1 MKIVLF
7 KTHIFAPVKFRNS
20 LFYIFFFAFLIS
32 CSGKKNN
39 PSGKTIFR
47 YNEPKGIT
55 SLDPAFSRTMA
66 NIWAVNQLFNGLV
79 QMSDST
85 TIQPCIAKT
94 WEISENGLVYT
105 FHLRDDVFF
114 HDNESFENGK
124 GRKVSAHDFVYSF
137 NRIVD
142 EKVLSPGRWIFNNV
156 DFNEGRARLPDG
168 RGFAAPNDSTLVIH
182 LKKSFP
188 PFIGMLT
195 MQYCSVIP
203 KEAVEHYGK
212 DFGRNPVGTGPF
224 KMKWWYE
231 GVKLVLH
238 KNENYFET
246 ENGQKL
252 PYLDAVSITFIND
265 PQSSFLEFVKG
276 NTDMLSGLDDGS
288 YKDAIITPSG
298 ELKEE
303 FHHKVNLISQPFLN
317 TEYLGLVVNDSV
329 EIVRNSPL
337 QKKEVRQ
344 AINYGIDR
352 VKMMRYIRNN
362 IGTPAVNGFIPEG
375 LPSFSKELDG
385 YDYNPAKA
393 RELLE
398 KAGYPN
404 GNGLPE
410 ITLHTTSQY
419 LDLCEYIQHQLS
431 VIGIKIKMEVSP
443 PGTHG
448 EMVANAQSLFWR
460 KSWIADY
467 ADAENYLALFY
478 SKNFTPKGPNY
489 TLFKNDKYDQLYET
503 ALKEVNDSLRYEIY
517 CEMDKIII
525 ENAPVV
531 PLYYDRVLRFVSKD
545 VQGLGSNSMNLLTLK
560 KVRKLAD

>member
-1 MKIVLF
+1 M
-7 KTHIFAPVKFRNS
+7 KFRNFLFS
-20 LFYIFFFAFLIS
+20 LFLFTLLIS

-39 PSGKTIFR
+39 HEDKTVFR

-79 QMSDST
+79 QMDDET
-85 TIQPCIAKT
+85 RIQSCIAKS
-94 WEISENGLVYT
+94 WAISENGLVYT
-105 FHLRDDVFF
+105 FHLSDDIYF
-114 HDNESFENGK
+114 HDSEVFPNGRS
-124 GRKVSAHDFVYSF
+124 RKISAQDFVYSF

-156 DFNEGRARLPDG
+156 DFSEGK
-168 RGFAAPNDSTLVIH
+168 GFSAPNDSIFVIH

-195 MQYCSVIP
+195 MQYCSVVP
-203 KEAVEHYGK
+203 KEAVDFYGK

-224 KMKWWYE
+224 KIKWWYE

-246 ENGQKL
+246 ENGNKL
-252 PYLDAVSITFIND
+252 PYLDAVAITFIND

-298 ELKEE
+298 ELKAE
-303 FHHKVNLISQPFLN
+303 FRNKVNLISQPFLN
-317 TEYLGLVVNDSV
+317 TEYLGFLVNDSL
-329 EIVRNSPL
+329 EIVRSSPL
-337 QKKEVRQ
+337 RKKEIRQ

-362 IGTPAVNGFIPEG
+362 IGAPAVNGFIPEG
-375 LPSFSKELDG
+375 LPSFSKEVIG
-385 YDYNPAKA
+385 YNYNPAKA
-393 RELLE
+393 RQLMAQ
-398 KAGYPN
+398 AGYPN
-404 GNGLPE
+404 GKGLPE

-431 VIGIKIKMEVSP
+431 EIGIKIKTEVNP

-448 EMVANAQSLFWR
+448 EMIANAQSLFWR

-489 TLFKNDKYDQLYET
+489 TLFKSEKYDRLYET
-503 ALKEVNDSLRYEIY
+503 ALKEVNDSLRYELY
-517 CEMDKIII
+517 REMDRIII
-525 ENAPVV
+525 DNAPVV

-560 KVRKLAD
+560 KVKKK

>member
-1 MKIVLF
+1 LGVLKIVLF
-7 KTHIFAPVKFRNS
+7 KTYIFAPVKFRTS
-20 LFYIFFFAFLIS
+20 LLYIFSFAFLIS
-32 CSGKKNN
+32 CSGNKNN
-39 PSGKTIFR
+39 HEGKTIFR

-79 QMSDST
+79 QMDDET
-85 TIQPCIAKT
+85 RIQPCIAKN
-94 WEISENGLVYT
+94 WEISKDGLVYT
-105 FHLRDDVFF
+105 FHLRDDVYF
-114 HDNESFENGK
+114 HDSEVFPDRR
-124 GRKVSAHDFVYSF
+124 GRKISAQDFVYSF

-142 EKVLSPGRWIFNNV
+142 EKVISPGRWIFNNV
-156 DFNEGRARLPDG
+156 DFSEGKGFSAPD
-168 RGFAAPNDSTLVIH
+168 DSTFIIH
-182 LKKSFP
+182 LKTSFP

-195 MQYCSVIP
+195 MQYCSVVP
-203 KEAVEHYGK
+203 KEAVDFYEK

-224 KMKWWYE
+224 KIKWWYE

-246 ENGQKL
+246 ESGNKL

-298 ELKEE
+298 ELKGE
-303 FHHKVNLISQPFLN
+303 FKDKVNLISQPFLN
-317 TEYLGLVVNDSV
+317 TEYLGFVVNDSL

-337 QKKEVRQ
+337 RKKEIRQ

-362 IGTPAVNGFIPEG
+362 IGTPAVNGFVPEG
-375 LPSFSKELDG
+375 LPSFSKELKG

-393 RELLE
+393 RELLAQ
-398 KAGYPN
+398 AGYPN

-431 VIGIKIKMEVSP
+431 EIGVKIKMEVNP

-467 ADAENYLALFY
+467 ADAENYLALYY

-489 TLFKNDKYDQLYET
+489 TLFKNEKYDKLYET
-503 ALKEVNDSLRYEIY
+503 ALKEVNDSLRYTLY
-517 CEMDKIII
+517 REMDSILID
-525 ENAPVV
+525 NAPVV
-531 PLYYDRVLRFVSKD
+531 PLYYDRVLRFVNKD
-545 VQGLGSNSMNLLTLK
+545 VEGLGSNSMNLLTLK
-560 KVRKLAD
+560 KVRKKLAD

>member
-1 MKIVLF
+1 MKFWSFILC
-7 KTHIFAPVKFRNS
+7 FAVA
-20 LFYIFFFAFLIS
+20 LLLIS
-32 CSGKKNN
+32 CSGNKNN
-39 PSGKTIFR
+39 HEGKTIFR

-79 QMSDST
+79 QMDDKT
-85 TIQPCIAKT
+85 LIQPCIAKT
-94 WEISENGLVYT
+94 WDISDDGLVYT
-105 FHLRDDVFF
+105 FHLRDDVYFNDSEVF
-114 HDNESFENGK
+114 PNGK

-156 DFNEGRARLPDG
+156 DFSTGK
-168 RGFAAPNDSTLVIH
+168 GFSASDDSTFVIH
-182 LKKSFP
+182 LKKQFP

-195 MQYCSVIP
+195 MQYCSVVP
-203 KEAVEHYGK
+203 EEAVDFYGK
-212 DFGRNPVGTGPF
+212 DFGRNPVGTGSF
-224 KMKWWYE
+224 KFKWWYE
-231 GVKLVLH
+231 SVKLVLH

-246 ENGQKL
+246 ENGNRL

-276 NTDMLSGLDDGS
+276 NSDMLSGLDDGS

-298 ELKEE
+298 ELKAE
-303 FHHKVNLISQPFLN
+303 FRDKVNLISQPFLN
-317 TEYLGLVVNDSV
+317 TEYLGFLVNDSLG
-329 EIVRNSPL
+329 IVKNSPL
-337 QKKEVRQ
+337 RKKEIRQ

-352 VKMMRYIRNN
+352 KKMMRYIRNN
-362 IGTPAVNGFIPEG
+362 IGAPAVNGFIPEG
-375 LPSFSKELDG
+375 LPSFSKEVKG

-404 GNGLPE
+404 GKGLPE

-419 LDLCEYIQHQLS
+419 LDLCEYIQHQLTE
-431 VIGIKIKMEVSP
+431 IGIKIKVEVNP

-460 KSWIADY
+460 KSWMADY

-489 TLFKNDKYDQLYET
+489 TLFKNDKYDQLYER
-503 ALKEVNDSLRYEIY
+503 ALSEINDSTRYELY
-517 CEMDKIII
+517 REMDRIII

-531 PLYYDRVLRFVSKD
+531 PLYYDRVLRFVRKD

-560 KVRKLAD
+560 KVKKIAD

>member
-1 MKIVLF
+1 M
-7 KTHIFAPVKFRNS
+7 KFRGCI
-20 LFYIFFFAFLIS
+20 YFFSIVVMFFS
-32 CSGKKNN
+32 CTGKKNN
-39 PSGKTIFR
+39 HEGKTIFR

-79 QMSDST
+79 QMDDST
-85 TIQPCIAKT
+85 LVKPCIAKR
-94 WEISENGLVYT
+94 WDISDDGLVYT

-114 HDNESFENGK
+114 HDNESFPG
-124 GRKVSAHDFVYSF
+124 GRGRISSAHDFVYSF

-156 DFNEGRARLPDG
+156 DFNEGKGFSAPD
-168 RGFAAPNDSTLVIH
+168 DSTFIIH
-182 LKKSFP
+182 LKKPFP

-195 MQYCSVIP
+195 MQYCSVVP
-203 KEAVEHYGK
+203 KEAVEFYGK

-246 ENGQKL
+246 DNGQRL

-288 YKDAIITPSG
+288 YKDAIISSSG

-303 FHHKVNLISQPFLN
+303 FRDKVNLVSQPFLN
-317 TEYLGLVVNDSV
+317 TEYLGFLVNDSLEMV
-329 EIVRNSPL
+329 KKSPVR
-337 QKKEVRQ
+337 KKEIRQ
-344 AINYGIDR
+344 AINYGIDKL
-352 VKMMRYIRNN
+352 KMMRYIRNN
-362 IGTPAVNGFIPEG
+362 IGAPAVNGFIPEG
-375 LPSFSKELDG
+375 LPSFSKEVVG

-393 RELLE
+393 SELL
-398 KAGYPN
+398 KQAGYPD
-404 GNGLPE
+404 GKGLPE

-431 VIGIKIKMEVSP
+431 EIGIKIKTEVNP

-478 SKNFTPKGPNY
+478 SDNFTPKGPNY
-489 TLFKNDKYDQLYET
+489 TLFKNDVYDRLYED
-503 ALKEVNDSLRYEIY
+503 ALKEENDSIRYKIY
-517 CEMDKIII
+517 REMDSIII

-545 VQGLGSNSMNLLTLK
+545 VEGLGSNSMNLLTLK
-560 KVRKLAD
+560 KVKKLKN

>member
-1 MKIVLF
+1 MRNNIFGIFVLLL
-7 KTHIFAPVKFRNS
+7 
-20 LFYIFFFAFLIS
+20 LFS
-32 CSGKKNN
+32 CSGKKNR
-39 PSGKTIFR
+39 PEGKTIFR

-79 QMSDST
+79 QMNDSS
-85 TIQPCIAKT
+85 TIQPCIAKG
-94 WEISENGLVYT
+94 WEISENGLVYI
-105 FHLRDDVFF
+105 FHLRNDVNF
-114 HDNESFENGK
+114 HDSEVFPNKK
-124 GRKVSAHDFVYSF
+124 GRKISASDFVYSF

-142 EKVLSPGRWIFNNV
+142 DKVLSPGRWIFNNV
-156 DFNEGRARLPDG
+156 DFSTGK
-168 RGFAAPNDSTLVIH
+168 GFSATDDSTFVIY

-195 MQYCSVIP
+195 MQYCSVVP
-203 KEAVEHYGK
+203 KEAVDFYGK

-238 KNENYFET
+238 KNENYFEI
-246 ENGQKL
+246 ESDSKL

-303 FHHKVNLISQPFLN
+303 FRHKVNLISQPFLN
-317 TEYLGLVVNDSV
+317 TEYLGFLVNDSL
-329 EIVRNSPL
+329 EIVMNSSL
-337 QKKEVRQ
+337 RKKEIRQ

-362 IGTPAVNGFIPEG
+362 IGAPAVNGFVPEG
-375 LPSFSKELDG
+375 LPSFSKDLKG

-393 RELLE
+393 RELLV
-398 KAGYPN
+398 KAGFPN

-410 ITLHTTSQY
+410 LLLHTTSQY

-431 VIGIKIKMEVSP
+431 EIGIKIKIEVNP

-448 EMVANAQSLFWR
+448 EMVANAQSVFWR
-460 KSWIADY
+460 KSWMADY

-478 SKNFTPKGPNY
+478 SKNFTPQGPNY
-489 TLFKNDKYDQLYET
+489 TLFKNEKYDQLYES
-503 ALKEVNDSLRYEIY
+503 ALAEVDDSVRYELY
-517 CEMDKIII
+517 REMDSIII
-525 ENAPVV
+525 ENSPIV

-545 VQGLGSNSMNLLTLK
+545 VEGLGSNSMNLLTLK
-560 KVRKLAD
+560 RVKKISN

>member
-1 MKIVLF
+1 MNF
-7 KTHIFAPVKFRNS
+7 KNII
-20 LFYIFFFAFLIS
+20 LCFLISVLLFS
-32 CSGKKNN
+32 CSGKKN
-39 PSGKTIFR
+39 SHAGKTVFR

-79 QMSDST
+79 QMNDET
-85 TIQPCIAKT
+85 LIQPCIAKA
-94 WEISENGLVYT
+94 WDISDDGLTYT
-105 FHLRDDVFF
+105 FHLRSDVYF
-114 HDNESFENGK
+114 HDSKVFPTGK
-124 GRKVSAHDFVYSF
+124 GREISAQDFVYSF

-156 DFNEGRARLPDG
+156 DFKEGK
-168 RGFAAPNDSTLVIH
+168 GFYASDDSTFVIR
-182 LKKSFP
+182 LKTPFP

-195 MQYCSVIP
+195 MQYCSVVP
-203 KEAVEHYGK
+203 KEAVDFYGK
-212 DFGRNPVGTGPF
+212 DFGRNPVGTGSF
-224 KMKWWYE
+224 KIKWWYE

-246 ENGQKL
+246 DNGNKL

-298 ELKEE
+298 ELKAE
-303 FHHKVNLISQPFLN
+303 FKDNVNLISQPFLN
-317 TEYLGLVVNDSV
+317 TEYLGFVVNDSL

-337 QKKEVRQ
+337 RKKEIRQ

-362 IGTPAVNGFIPEG
+362 IGAPAENGFVPEG
-375 LPSFSKELDG
+375 LPSFSKDLKG

-393 RELLE
+393 RDLLAQ
-398 KAGYPN
+398 AGYPN
-404 GNGLPE
+404 GKGLPE

-431 VIGIKIKMEVSP
+431 EIGIKIKMEVNP

-489 TLFKNDKYDQLYET
+489 TLFKNDKYDQLYDA
-503 ALKEVNDSLRYEIY
+503 ALKEVNDTVRYELY
-517 CEMDKIII
+517 REMDKIII
-525 ENAPVV
+525 DSAPIV

-545 VQGLGSNSMNLLTLK
+545 VEGLGSNSMNLLTLK
-560 KVRKLAD
+560 RVKKLIAK

>member
-1 MKIVLF
+1 MRIQYLKLF
-7 KTHIFAPVKFRNS
+7 LLI
-20 LFYIFFFAFLIS
+20 LFFS

-39 PSGKTIFR
+39 QEGKTVFR

-55 SLDPAFSRTMA
+55 SLDPAFTRTMA

-79 QMSDST
+79 QMDDET
-85 TIQPCIAKT
+85 RIQPCIAKS
-94 WEISENGLVYT
+94 WEISNDGLVYT
-105 FHLRDDVFF
+105 FHLRNDVYF
-114 HDNESFENGK
+114 HDSEVFLDGK
-124 GRKVSAHDFVYSF
+124 GRRVAASDFVYSF

-156 DFNEGRARLPDG
+156 ETFSAPDDSIFN
-168 RGFAAPNDSTLVIH
+168 IH
-182 LKKSFP
+182 LKKQFP
-188 PFIGMLT
+188 PFLGMLT
-195 MQYCSVIP
+195 MQYCSVVP

-238 KNENYFET
+238 KNENYFEI
-246 ENGQKL
+246 ENGQRL

-276 NTDMLSGLDDGS
+276 TTDMLSGLDDGS

-303 FHHKVNLISQPFLN
+303 FRDKVNLLSQPFLN
-317 TEYLGLVVNDSV
+317 TEYLGFVVNDSLELV
-329 EIVRNSPL
+329 KNSPL
-337 QKKEVRQ
+337 RKKEIRQ

-362 IGTPAVNGFIPEG
+362 IGAPAVNGFVPEG
-375 LPSFSKELDG
+375 LPSFTKQLKG
-385 YDYNPAKA
+385 YDYNPTLA

-404 GNGLPE
+404 GKGLPE

-431 VIGIKIKMEVSP
+431 EIGIKIKMEVNP

-489 TLFKNDKYDQLYET
+489 TLFKNEKYDELYEA
-503 ALKEVNDSLRYEIY
+503 ALKEVNDSVRYETY
-517 CEMDKIII
+517 REMDRIII

-531 PLYYDRVLRFVSKD
+531 PLYYDRVLRFVNKN
-545 VQGLGSNSMNLLTLK
+545 VEGLGSNSMNLLTLK
-560 KVRKLAD
+560 KVKKTASK

>member
-1 MKIVLF
+1 M
-7 KTHIFAPVKFRNS
+7 KFRGCI
-20 LFYIFFFAFLIS
+20 YFFSIVVMFFS
-32 CSGKKNN
+32 CTGKKNN
-39 PSGKTIFR
+39 HEGKTIFR

-79 QMSDST
+79 QMDDST
-85 TIQPCIAKT
+85 LVKPCIAKR
-94 WEISENGLVYT
+94 WDISDDGLVYT

-114 HDNESFENGK
+114 HDNESFPG
-124 GRKVSAHDFVYSF
+124 GRGRISSAHDFVYSF

-156 DFNEGRARLPDG
+156 DFNEGKGFSAPD
-168 RGFAAPNDSTLVIH
+168 DSTFIIH
-182 LKKSFP
+182 LKKPFP

-195 MQYCSVIP
+195 MQYCSVVP
-203 KEAVEHYGK
+203 KEAVEFYGK

-246 ENGQKL
+246 DNGQRL

-288 YKDAIITPSG
+288 YKDAIISSSG

-303 FHHKVNLISQPFLN
+303 FRDKVNLVSQPFLN
-317 TEYLGLVVNDSV
+317 TEYLGFLVNDSLEMV
-329 EIVRNSPL
+329 KKSPVR
-337 QKKEVRQ
+337 KKEIRQ
-344 AINYGIDR
+344 AINYGIDK

-362 IGTPAVNGFIPEG
+362 IGAPAVNGFIPEG
-375 LPSFSKELDG
+375 LPSFSKEVVG

-393 RELLE
+393 SELL
-398 KAGYPN
+398 KQAGYPD
-404 GNGLPE
+404 GKGLPE

-431 VIGIKIKMEVSP
+431 EIGIKIKTEVNP

-478 SKNFTPKGPNY
+478 SDNFTPKGPNY
-489 TLFKNDKYDQLYET
+489 TLFKNDVYDRLYED
-503 ALKEVNDSLRYEIY
+503 ALKEENDSIRYKIY
-517 CEMDKIII
+517 REMDSIII

-545 VQGLGSNSMNLLTLK
+545 VEGLGSNSMNLLTLK
-560 KVRKLAD
+560 KVKKLKN

>member
-1 MKIVLF
+1 MNYSKLGVFYFCFILF
-7 KTHIFAPVKFRNS
+7 V
-20 LFYIFFFAFLIS
+20 S
-32 CSGKKNN
+32 CSGGKKNHEN
-39 PSGKTIFR
+39 KSVFR

-55 SLDPAFSRTMA
+55 SLDPAFARTMA

-79 QMSDST
+79 QMDDESRV
-85 TIQPCIAKT
+85 QPCIAKN
-94 WEISENGLVYT
+94 WEISDNGLHYT
-105 FHLRDDVFF
+105 FYLRDDVFF
-114 HDNESFENGK
+114 HNSEVFLNSK
-124 GRKVSAHDFVYSF
+124 GRQITAYDFVYSF
-137 NRIVD
+137 NRIID
-142 EKVLSPGRWIFNNV
+142 EKVLSPGRWIFNCVEN
-156 DFNEGRARLPDG
+156 FS
-168 RGFAAPNDSTLVIH
+168 APNDSVFVIH
-182 LKKSFP
+182 LKKTFP
-188 PFIGMLT
+188 PFLGMLT
-195 MQYCSVIP
+195 MQYCSVVP
-203 KEAVEHYGK
+203 KEAVERYGK

-224 KMKWWYE
+224 KIKWWYE

-246 ENGQKL
+246 DSGAKL

-276 NTDMLSGLDDGS
+276 NTDMLTGLDDGS

-303 FHHKVNLISQPFLN
+303 FGDKVNLISQPFLN
-317 TEYLGLVVNDSV
+317 TEYLGFVVNDSL

-337 QKKEVRQ
+337 RKKEIRQ

-352 VKMMRYIRNN
+352 IKMMRYIRNN
-362 IGTPAVNGFIPEG
+362 IGTPAVNGFVPEG
-375 LPSFSKELDG
+375 LPSFSKELKG
-385 YDYNPAKA
+385 YDYNPTKA
-393 RELLE
+393 RELLAQ
-398 KAGYPN
+398 AGYPYGEN
-404 GNGLPE
+404 LPE

-431 VIGIKIKMEVSP
+431 EVGIKIKMEVNP

-489 TLFKNDKYDQLYET
+489 TLFSNDKYNQLYEA
-503 ALKEVNDSLRYEIY
+503 ALHEVDDSLRYVLY
-517 CEMDKIII
+517 REMDSIII
-525 ENAPVV
+525 DNAPIV
-531 PLYYDRVLRFVSKD
+531 PLYYDRVLRFVSKK
-545 VQGLGSNSMNLLTLK
+545 VEGMGSNSMNLLTLK
-560 KVRKLAD
+560 KVKKKI

>member
-1 MKIVLF
+1 MKLIRYSWLLL
-7 KTHIFAPVKFRNS
+7 I
-20 LFYIFFFAFLIS
+20 LIS

-39 PSGKTIFR
+39 HEGKTIFR

-66 NIWAVNQLFNGLV
+66 NIWVVNQLFNGLV
-79 QMSDST
+79 QMNDET
-85 TIQPCIAKT
+85 LIQPCIAKS

-105 FHLRDDVFF
+105 FHLRNDVFF
-114 HDNESFENGK
+114 HDNESFVNGK
-124 GRKVSAHDFVYSF
+124 GRKISASDFVYSF

-142 EKVLSPGRWIFNNV
+142 EKTLSPGRWIFNNV
-156 DFNEGRARLPDG
+156 DFSDG
-168 RGFAAPNDSTLVIH
+168 KGFSAPNDSTFVIH

-195 MQYCSVIP
+195 MQYCSVVP
-203 KEAVEHYGK
+203 KEAVEYYEK

-246 ENGQKL
+246 DNGKKL

-288 YKDAIITPSG
+288 YKDAIITSSG
-298 ELKEE
+298 ELKTE
-303 FHHKVNLISQPFLN
+303 FRDKVNLISQPFLN
-317 TEYLGLVVNDSV
+317 TEYFGFLVNDSL
-329 EIVRNSPL
+329 EIVKNSPL
-337 QKKEVRQ
+337 RKKEIRQ

-362 IGTPAVNGFIPEG
+362 IGAPAVNGFVPEG
-375 LPSFSKELDG
+375 LPSFSKELKG

-393 RELLE
+393 RELLTQ
-398 KAGYPN
+398 AGFPN
-404 GNGLPE
+404 GKNLPE

-431 VIGIKIKMEVSP
+431 EIGIKIKMEVNP

-489 TLFKNDKYDQLYET
+489 TLFKNEKFDALYEK
-503 ALKEVNDSLRYEIY
+503 ALQEANDSVRYELY
-517 CEMDKIII
+517 REMDKLII
-525 ENAPVV
+525 EIAPIV

-545 VQGLGSNSMNLLTLK
+545 VEGLGSNSMNLLTLK
-560 KVRKLAD
+560 KVRKRIN

>member
-1 MKIVLF
+1 MKF
-7 KTHIFAPVKFRNS
+7 GNFIF
-20 LFYIFFFAFLIS
+20 LFFACTILIS
-32 CSGKKNN
+32 CLGKKNN
-39 PSGKTIFR
+39 HEGKTVFR

-79 QMSDST
+79 QMDDET
-85 TIQPCIAKT
+85 QIQPCIAKN
-94 WEISENGLVYT
+94 WEISNDGLVYI
-105 FHLRDDVFF
+105 FHLRDDVYF
-114 HDNESFENGK
+114 HDSEVFPNRG
-124 GRKVSAHDFVYSF
+124 GRRISAHDFVYSF

-142 EKVLSPGRWIFNNV
+142 GRVLSPGRWIFSNV
-156 DFNEGRARLPDG
+156 DFSEGK
-168 RGFAAPNDSTLVIH
+168 GFAAFDDSTFVIH
-182 LKKSFP
+182 LKKPFP

-195 MQYCSVIP
+195 MQYCSLVP
-203 KEAVEHYGK
+203 KEAVDFYGK

-246 ENGQKL
+246 DNSNKL

-303 FHHKVNLISQPFLN
+303 FKDKVNLISQPFLN
-317 TEYLGLVVNDSV
+317 TEYLGFVVNDSL

-337 QKKEVRQ
+337 RKKEIRQ

-362 IGTPAVNGFIPEG
+362 IGAPAVNGFVPEG
-375 LPSFSKELDG
+375 LPSFSKELKG
-385 YDYNPAKA
+385 YDYNPSKA
-393 RELLE
+393 RELLT

-431 VIGIKIKMEVSP
+431 EIGVKIKMEVNP

-467 ADAENYLALFY
+467 ADAENYLALYY

-489 TLFKNDKYDQLYET
+489 TLFKNEKYDRLYET
-503 ALKEVNDSLRYEIY
+503 ALNEVNDSLRYIHY
-517 CEMDKIII
+517 RQMDSIII
-525 ENAPVV
+525 DNAPVV
-531 PLYYDRVLRFVSKD
+531 PLYYDRVFRFVSKD
-545 VQGLGSNSMNLLTLK
+545 VEGLGSNSMNLLTLK
-560 KVRKLAD
+560 KVKKKNSR

>member
-1 MKIVLF
+1 MKF
-7 KTHIFAPVKFRNS
+7 KDII
-20 LFYIFFFAFLIS
+20 LCFLISVFLFS
-32 CSGKKNN
+32 CSGKKN
-39 PSGKTIFR
+39 SHEGKTVFR

-66 NIWAVNQLFNGLV
+66 NIWAANQLFNGLV
-79 QMSDST
+79 QMDDET
-85 TIQPCIAKT
+85 RIQPCIAKN
-94 WEISENGLVYT
+94 WEISEEGLVYI
-105 FHLRDDVFF
+105 FHLREDVYF
-114 HDNESFENGK
+114 HDSEVFTNQK
-124 GRKVSAHDFVYSF
+124 GRKITASDFVYSF

-156 DFNEGRARLPDG
+156 DFTNGK
-168 RGFAAPNDSTLVIH
+168 GFEATNDSTFAIH
-182 LKKSFP
+182 LKTSFP

-195 MQYCSVIP
+195 MQYCSVVP
-203 KEAVEHYGK
+203 EEAVDFYGK

-238 KNENYFET
+238 KNENYFEVD
-246 ENGQKL
+246 NGNKL

-303 FHHKVNLISQPFLN
+303 FRDKVNLISQPFLN
-317 TEYLGLVVNDSV
+317 TEYLGFLLNDSL
-329 EIVRNSPL
+329 EIVKKSPIR
-337 QKKEVRQ
+337 KKEIRQ

-362 IGTPAVNGFIPEG
+362 IGAPAVNGFVPDG
-375 LPSFSKELDG
+375 LPSFSKELKG

-393 RELLE
+393 RELLAQ
-398 KAGYPN
+398 AGYPN
-404 GNGLPE
+404 GKGLPE

-431 VIGIKIKMEVSP
+431 EIGVKIKIEVNP

-467 ADAENYLALFY
+467 ADAENFLALYY

-489 TLFKNDKYDQLYET
+489 TLFKNDKYDKLYET
-503 ALKEVNDSLRYEIY
+503 ALNEVNDSLRYILY
-517 CEMDKIII
+517 REMDSIII
-525 ENAPVV
+525 DNSPVV
-531 PLYYDRVLRFVSKD
+531 PLYYDRVLRFVNKD

-560 KVRKLAD
+560 KVKKSVAK

>member
-1 MKIVLF
+1 MRPRLGGGF
-7 KTHIFAPVKFRNS
+7 SSAATW
-20 LFYIFFFAFLIS
+20 L
-32 CSGKKNN
+32 GK
-39 PSGKTIFR
+39 
-47 YNEPKGIT
+47 
-55 SLDPAFSRTMA
+55 
-66 NIWAVNQLFNGLV
+66 
-79 QMSDST
+79 
-85 TIQPCIAKT
+85 
-94 WEISENGLVYT
+94 
-105 FHLRDDVFF
+105 VFP
-114 HDNESFENGK
+114 NRR
-124 GRKVSAHDFVYSF
+124 GRKISAQDFVYSF

-142 EKVLSPGRWIFNNV
+142 EKVLSPRRWIFSNV
-156 DFNEGRARLPDG
+156 DFSESKGFKAPD
-168 RGFAAPNDSTLVIH
+168 DSTFVIH

-203 KEAVEHYGK
+203 KEAVDFYGK

-224 KMKWWYE
+224 KIKWWYE

-246 ENGQKL
+246 DDGTKL

-276 NTDMLSGLDDGS
+276 NTDILSGLDDGS

-298 ELKEE
+298 ELKAE
-303 FHHKVNLISQPFLN
+303 FNDKVNLISQPFLN
-317 TEYLGLVVNDSV
+317 TEYLGFVVNDSL
-329 EIVRNSPL
+329 EIVRSSPL
-337 QKKEVRQ
+337 RKKEIRQ

-362 IGTPAVNGFIPEG
+362 IGTPAVNGFVPEG
-375 LPSFSKELDG
+375 LPSFSKGLKG
-385 YDYNPAKA
+385 YDYNSAKA
-393 RELLE
+393 RELLAQ
-398 KAGYPN
+398 AGYPN

-431 VIGIKIKMEVSP
+431 EIGVKIKMEVNP

-467 ADAENYLALFY
+467 ADAENYLALYY

-489 TLFKNDKYDQLYET
+489 TLFKNEKYDQLYET
-503 ALKEVNDSLRYEIY
+503 ALKEVNDSLRYTLY
-517 CEMDKIII
+517 REMDNIII
-525 ENAPVV
+525 DNAPVV
-531 PLYYDRVLRFVSKD
+531 PLYYDRVLRFVNKEEE
-545 VQGLGSNSMNLLTLK
+545 GLGSNSMNLLTLK
-560 KVRKLAD
+560 KVKKKSSH